1 MAGSHFTIEELKKN
15 STKWSFDQK
24 KKKEKKKDG
33 RKDRKKIKSS
43 MMQFI
48 SLSLFKMNMYGY
60 LIMKRRMILEVLV
73 K

>member
-1 MAGSHFTIEELKKN
+1 MIIWPK
-15 STKWSFDQK
+15 K

>member
-1 MAGSHFTIEELKKN
+1 MII
-15 STKWSFDQK
+15 WPK
-24 KKKEKKKDG
+24 KKKKKKKDG